1 MISGRGKQKGSR
13 FERDTCKLL
22 SLWVSNNERQDVFWR
37 SAMSGGR
44 ATIALTR
51 NMKLTAAAGD
61 ISSIAAIGERLL
73 NHIYIECKSYQ
84 DLQFFPS
91 VTKYTGRLLKFWQET
106 QLQAATYSK
115 HPMLIAHQNAMP
127 TLCLIA
133 DAAMEP
139 FGLTKHNA
147 VAVLPLWECHMVL
160 LEAFLREA
168 VVPSD
173 DYVVTV
179 PTRVRL

>member
-22 SLWVSNNERQDVFWR
+22 SLWVSNNTRTDVFWR

-44 ATIALTR
+44 ATVALTR
-51 NMKLTAAAGD
+51 DMKLTAAAGD

-84 DLQFFPS
+84 DLQFFQS
-91 VTKYTGRLLKFWQET
+91 VTKQSGRLWRFWEET
-106 QLQAATYSK
+106 VTQADNYSK
-115 HPMLIAHQNAMP
+115 HPMLIAHQNLMP
-127 TLCLIA
+127 TVCLIH

-173 DYVVTV
+173 DYIVTI